1 MTSAIVLAHVVSIER
16 DHCGHALLRL
26 STGGVRH
33 AGLTPEQAAT
43 ELAARLGRRDA
54 VWVISSKRCKP
65 PPVGR
70 LPSIPITLDCCRK
83 TFEDCTCER
92 DFNRKALAWIAVWF
106 IAAALGILAQWA
118 SIN

>member
-43 ELAARLGRRDA
+43 ELAARLGRRDPGA
-54 VWVISSKRCKP
+54 MGINQLEP
-65 PPVGR
+65 G
-70 LPSIPITLDCCRK
+70 IP
-83 TFEDCTCER
+83 EER
-92 DFNRKALAWIAVWF
+92 
-106 IAAALGILAQWA
+106 Q
-118 SIN
+118 S